1 MVLGRR
7 RAGKGA
13 HLLMHNLLLLP
24 SGPLKCHGVEQAGA
38 HFLVERVRWEVS
50 HRSRLSLELLLV
62 LKPTCCGEFCG
73 IKVPLL
79 LRLSLFLC
87 GVAGV
92 DKAEEWE

>member
-13 HLLMHNLLLLP
+13 HLLMHNLLLP

-50 HRSRLSLELLLV
+50 HRSGISLELLLV
-62 LKPTCCGEFCG
+62 LKPTCCGEFCE

-87 GVAGV
+87 GVEGV
-92 DKAEEWE
+92 DKPKE

>member
-7 RAGKGA
+7 HAGKGA
-13 HLLMHNLLLLP
+13 HLLMQNLLLS

-38 HFLVERVRWEVS
+38 HFQVEKVRWEVS
-50 HRSRLSLELLLV
+50 HRARLSLELLLV

-87 GVAGV
+87 GVTGV
-92 DKAEEWE
+92 DEPEEWE